1 MDAKLHMDV
10 IEHLVKLQELDRARD
25 RLQKRLDEV
34 PKKLERHTSAI
45 AALDREIEEQERL
58 AQRQRADADRA
69 ELEVKTKEEQRER
82 AKKRMNAPKLTNR
95 EYELL
100 QEELAGVLADIHS
113 LTDKAIKGLEAASVA
128 EKRVLELRAQREQ
141 ADALYRA
148 EKEKLEGGL
157 SGVKGELEGLDRERA
172 AFVREIDAEPLQ
184 IYERVRAKNPMA
196 MARVDG
202 TIDRVAGRIGNDL
215 HCSACYIAVTPND
228 AVHVLAR
235 RKIVQCKSCVRIL
248 YVP

>member
-1 MDAKLHMDV
+1 MDAKVRMDV
-10 IEHLVKLQELDRARD
+10 IDQLVKLQELDRARD

-34 PKKLERHTSAI
+34 PRKLERHTSAI
-45 AALDREIEEQERL
+45 GALDREIEEQERT

-69 ELEVKTKEEQRER
+69 ELEVRTKEEQRER
-82 AKKRMNAPKLTNR
+82 VKKRMNAPKLTNR

-113 LTDKAIKGLEAASVA
+113 LTEKAIKGLEGAAEAEKSVA
-128 EKRVLELRAQREQ
+128 ELRAKRAE
-141 ADALYRA
+141 ADAAYRA

-157 SGVKGELEGLDRERA
+157 AGVRSELDALDAERA
-172 AFVREIDAEPLQ
+172 AFLPEVEAEPLQ
-184 IYERVRAKNPMA
+184 IYERVRVKHPVA

-202 TIDRVAGRIGNDL
+202 MIDRVAGRIGNDL
-215 HCSACYIAVTPND
+215 HCSACYMAVTPND
-228 AVHVLAR
+228 AVRVVG
-235 RKIVQCKSCVRIL
+235 RKVVQCRSCVRIL